1 MILAA
6 NSSVRAANRCVHG
19 ARQRCSR
26 CVVGDLTALL
36 RRPYRV
42 PTAGMSQRRATALIL
57 SWSKGTPWHGDRGDH
72 MTANGG
78 ATEMLLCYGRS
89 QCAHHGV
96 VIFSWMPTVS
106 ARTQLWRYG
115 PLSSQTYR
123 DTNAYAYAYS
133 IGVVG

>member
-36 RRPYRV
+36 RRPCRV
-42 PTAGMSQRRATALIL
+42 PNAGMSQRRATARIL
-57 SWSKGTPWHGDRGDH
+57 RQRRPHDGQWS
-72 MTANGG
+72 
-78 ATEMLLCYGRS
+78 ATDMLLCYGRS
-89 QCAHHGV
+89 QCGHHGV
-96 VIFSWMPTVS
+96 LIFSWMPTAS
-106 ARTQLWRYG
+106 ARTQLWCYG
-115 PLSSQTYR
+115 PLSSQSYR
-123 DTNAYAYAYS
+123 DTNAYAYR